1 MPISQKLNKLSEPL
15 DIDYQLMASE
25 LDTSIKDMK
34 YLSKDM
40 MQDSIS
46 SDAFDALINDIE
58 NIEGVEITSFNDNTV
73 LYEYLDEAVVV
84 YTNLSNKSIL
94 FDSMLTQK
102 IENRMDS
109 YR

>member
-40 MQDSIS
+40 MQDAIS
-46 SDAFDALINDIE
+46 TDAI
-58 NIEGVEITSFNDNTV
+58 
-73 LYEYLDEAVVV
+73 
-84 YTNLSNKSIL
+84 
-94 FDSMLTQK
+94 
-102 IENRMDS
+102 
-109 YR
+109 

>member
-15 DIDYQLMASE
+15 DIDYQLMAFE
-25 LDTSIKDMK
+25 LDTSVKDMK

-40 MQDSIS
+40 MQDAIS

-84 YTNLSNKSIL
+84 HTNLSNKVIL
-94 FDSMLTQK
+94 FDSMFTQK
-102 IENRMDS
+102 IENRMDG

>member
-34 YLSKDM
+34 CLSKDM
-40 MQDSIS
+40 MQDAIS
-46 SDAFDALINDIE
+46 LDAFDALINDIE
-58 NIEGVEITSFNDNTV
+58 NIEGVEITSFDDNTV
-73 LYEYLDEAVVV
+73 LYEYLDEAIVV
-84 YTNLSNKSIL
+84 YTNLSNKVIL
-94 FDSMLTQK
+94 FDFMLTQK
-102 IENRMDS
+102 IENRMNS

>member
-40 MQDSIS
+40 MQDAIS

-84 YTNLSNKSIL
+84 HTNLSNKVIL

-102 IENRMDS
+102 IENRMDG

>member
-40 MQDSIS
+40 MQDAIS

-58 NIEGVEITSFNDNTV
+58 NIEGVEITSFDDNTV
-73 LYEYLDEAVVV
+73 LYEYLDEAIVVH
-84 YTNLSNKSIL
+84 TNLSNKVIL
-94 FDSMLTQK
+94 FDFMLTQK

>member
-40 MQDSIS
+40 MQDAIS

-58 NIEGVEITSFNDNTV
+58 NIEGVEITSFDDNTV
-73 LYEYLDEAVVV
+73 LYEYLDEAIVVH
-84 YTNLSNKSIL
+84 TNLSNKVIL
-94 FDSMLTQK
+94 FDFMLTQK
-102 IENRMDS
+102 IENRMDG

>member
-40 MQDSIS
+40 IQDAIS
-46 SDAFDALINDIE
+46 LDAFDALINDIE
-58 NIEGVEITSFNDNTV
+58 NIEGVEITSFDDNTV
-73 LYEYLDEAVVV
+73 LYEYLDEAIVVH
-84 YTNLSNKSIL
+84 TNLSNKVIL
-94 FDSMLTQK
+94 FDFTLTQK
-102 IENRMDS
+102 IENRMNS

>member
-40 MQDSIS
+40 MQDAIA

-73 LYEYLDEAVVV
+73 LYEYLNEAVVV
-84 YTNLSNKSIL
+84 YTNLSNKVIL

-102 IENRMDS
+102 IENRMYS

>member
-40 MQDSIS
+40 MQDAIS
-46 SDAFDALINDIE
+46 LDAFDALINDIE
-58 NIEGVEITSFNDNTV
+58 NIEGVEITSFDDNTV
-73 LYEYLDEAVVV
+73 LYEYLDEAIVV
-84 YTNLSNKSIL
+84 YTNLSNKVIL
-94 FDSMLTQK
+94 FDFMLTQK
-102 IENRMDS
+102 IENRMNS

>member
-40 MQDSIS
+40 MQDAMS

-73 LYEYLDEAVVV
+73 LYEYLDEAIVVH
-84 YTNLSNKSIL
+84 TNLSNKVIL
-94 FDSMLTQK
+94 FDFMLTQK

>member
-1 MPISQKLNKLSEPL
+1 MSISQKLNKLSEPL

-40 MQDSIS
+40 MQDAIS
-46 SDAFDALINDIE
+46 SDAFNALINDIE
-58 NIEGVEITSFNDNTV
+58 NIEGVEITSFDDNTV

-84 YTNLSNKSIL
+84 HTNLSNKVIL
-94 FDSMLTQK
+94 FDSMFTQK
-102 IENRMDS
+102 IENRIDS
-109 YR
+109 YK

>member
-40 MQDSIS
+40 MQDAIS

-58 NIEGVEITSFNDNTV
+58 NIEGVEITSFDDNTV
-73 LYEYLDEAVVV
+73 LYEYLDEAIVVH
-84 YTNLSNKSIL
+84 TNLNNKVIL
-94 FDSMLTQK
+94 FDFMLTQK

>member
-40 MQDSIS
+40 MRDAIS

-58 NIEGVEITSFNDNTV
+58 NIESVEITSFNDNTV

-84 YTNLSNKSIL
+84 HTNLSNKVIL

-102 IENRMDS
+102 IENRMDG

>member
-40 MQDSIS
+40 MQDAIS

-73 LYEYLDEAVVV
+73 
-84 YTNLSNKSIL
+84 
-94 FDSMLTQK
+94 
-102 IENRMDS
+102 
-109 YR
+109 

>member
-1 MPISQKLNKLSEPL
+1 MSISQKLNKLSEPL

-40 MQDSIS
+40 MQDAIS
-46 SDAFDALINDIE
+46 TDAFDALINDIE
-58 NIEGVEITSFNDNTV
+58 NIEGIEITSFNDNTV

-84 YTNLSNKSIL
+84 HTNLSNKSIL

>member
-1 MPISQKLNKLSEPL
+1 MLISQKLNKLSEPL

-34 YLSKDM
+34 YLSRNMLHDAISL
-40 MQDSIS
+40 DS
-46 SDAFDALINDIE
+46 FDDLINDIE
-58 NIEGVEITSFNDNTV
+58 NVEGVEITSFNDNTV

-84 YTNLSNKSIL
+84 YTNLSNKVIL

>member
-40 MQDSIS
+40 MQDAIS

-84 YTNLSNKSIL
+84 HTNLSNKVIL
-94 FDSMLTQK
+94 FDYMLTQK

>member
-1 MPISQKLNKLSEPL
+1 MPISQKLNKLSESL
-15 DIDYQLMASE
+15 DINYQLMASE
-25 LDTSIKDMK
+25 LDTSVKDMK
-34 YLSKDM
+34 CLSKDM
-40 MQDSIS
+40 MQDAIS
-46 SDAFDALINDIE
+46 TDAFDALTNDIE

-84 YTNLSNKSIL
+84 HTNLGNKVIL

-102 IENRMDS
+102 IENRMNS

>member
-40 MQDSIS
+40 MQDAIS

-84 YTNLSNKSIL
+84 HTNLSNKVIL
-94 FDSMLTQK
+94 FFS
-102 IENRMDS
+102 N
-109 YR
+109 